1 MVTLVAFLSL
11 NQAPRVV
18 RGRVTLDGGS
28 LVIGESDVLLAC
40 GVVADSRA
48 LGVVG
53 IPYPRIISLSIPSRL
68 TRNSLR
74 SLVSFVTL
82 VSLEKRPCVFG
93 RVCAFLLGELVD
105 GYPYVSC
112 RRRGLLV
119 HRVAVG
125 VVRIGNPRPVLGAV
139 LSLLARYAVRTLN
152 QRPCVV
158 GRIVAFK
165 AAFPVI
171 GETDVF
177 LSGRVVGKSVAL
189 SIIRIAYPCV
199 QGLAVLAVCTRNSFG
214 TLFTV
219 YAVSCYQLVFRCIH
233 FARKK
238 VSAVSLSQ
246 TVAVL
251 VGKRP
256 VRRIVRACLHRTHE
270 GRIPHADYPEIRDMK
285 PGIPSAHVLHGF
297 SGGSL
302 YFSGIVPSCSVP
314 HPQVPVYQIAV
325 SLLVVVLWKFGRV
338 ILRAKYAERCAV
350 LTVLP
355 LVHLKQPVGIT
366 HGRFAVRAAFID
378 AEPYTPVM

>member
-1 MVTLVAFLSL
+1 M
-11 NQAPRVV
+11 
-18 RGRVTLDGGS
+18 
-28 LVIGESDVLLAC
+28 
-40 GVVADSRA
+40 
-48 LGVVG
+48 G
-53 IPYPRIISLSIPSRL
+53 IS
-68 TRNSLR
+68 
-74 SLVSFVTL
+74 VTL
-82 VSLEKRPCVFG
+82 VSLVAFIPLKLRPCIIR
-93 RVCAFLLGELVD
+93 RVIPLGLTGLVN
-105 GYPYVSC
+105 GNAYVSC

-139 LSLLARYAVRTLN
+139 LALLARYAVRTLN

-171 GETDVF
+171 GKTDVF

-238 VSAVSLSQ
+238 VSAVSLNQ
-246 TVAVL
+246 TVPVL
-251 VGKRP
+251 VSECPKG
-256 VRRIVRACLHRTHE
+256 RIVRASLHRTHE

-285 PGIPSAHVLHGF
+285 PGIPSAHVLNGF
-297 SGGSL
+297 SGWSL
-302 YFSGIVPSCSVP
+302 YVSGIVPSRSVP